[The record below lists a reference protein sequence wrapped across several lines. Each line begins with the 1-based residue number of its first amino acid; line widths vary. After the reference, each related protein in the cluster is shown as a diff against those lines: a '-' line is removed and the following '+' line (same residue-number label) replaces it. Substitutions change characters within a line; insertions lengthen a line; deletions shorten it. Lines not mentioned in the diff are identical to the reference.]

1 MRVLCPPH
9 AQTFKVFWMHNW
21 TVNLFSLFNMSGM
34 DSEIESLI
42 TFYSSV
48 LVSGARNFA
57 TGVKNRRQKPTPV
70 FWRRFQ
76 APVSGA
82 RVFGITLSSLAQ
94 SLHNHPSSS
103 SISALPYLCS
113 TSSQHLLFISRHSR
127 AAINIILVT
136 DNWSFFSIYFVSGIN
151 SLLFL
156 RQPHSSLS
164 ICLFLLLPYLD
175 HSTLN
180 IHIWLTPNET
190 ISVASG
196 PKFTILCGHVEEILL
211 LNKFFSDCRYMP

>member
-151 SLLFL
+151 SLLFYVNL
-156 RQPHSSLS
+156 IPVFLSAFSFSYHISIIALSTFISDSLLTKRSQSLVGQSS
-164 ICLFLLLPYLD
+164 PYCVD
-175 HSTLN
+175 
-180 IHIWLTPNET
+180 
-190 ISVASG
+190 
-196 PKFTILCGHVEEILL
+196 
-211 LNKFFSDCRYMP
+211 M